1 MCFKT
6 EEKILFNFKHKI
18 NHQKNNFKK
27 SMETNPFIRENDEAF
42 DVLMAEKFYILTN
55 IHKKWKPKWDDRSEI
70 KIIKVIFRGGKPWNR
85 MDIRLSTGT
94 QTVIGEFLE
103 HYHPEDMPLFNANE
117 LFIKSEKF
125 YGIEYEIDI

>member
-1 MCFKT
+1 
-6 EEKILFNFKHKI
+6 
-18 NHQKNNFKK
+18 
-27 SMETNPFIRENDEAF
+27 METNPFIRENDEAF

-55 IHKKWKPKWDDRSEI
+55 IHKKWKLKWDDRSEI

-125 YGIEYEIDI
+125 YGIDYEIDI